1 MLVWNRRYNAGTE
14 RDANVFPGVVKD
26 RSHTI
31 VGGSIAENT
40 FLGIP
45 GEITFDAKILHCVA
59 VKAQGYI
66 SVQHGN
72 ATVRFSNADV

>member
-1 MLVWNRRYNAGTE
+1 VGTE
-14 RDANVFPGVVKD
+14 RDANIFPGVVKGW
-26 RSHTI
+26 SYEI

-45 GEITFDAKILHCVA
+45 GEITFDTKILHCVA
-59 VKAQGYI
+59 VKAQGHI

-72 ATVRFSNADV
+72 TTVGFSNAYV